1 MKLMKQIN
9 EKNKIH
15 FETEQLIN
23 LILETTKV
31 KNNIEIYFNEYEIR
45 IYPNIKLIDV
55 VDNNTTLSGYEKI
68 GVLKHFLQE
77 IEKEL
82 KND

>member
-55 VDNNTTLSGYEKI
+55 VENNITLFDYEKI
-68 GVLKHFLQE
+68 GVLKRFLQE